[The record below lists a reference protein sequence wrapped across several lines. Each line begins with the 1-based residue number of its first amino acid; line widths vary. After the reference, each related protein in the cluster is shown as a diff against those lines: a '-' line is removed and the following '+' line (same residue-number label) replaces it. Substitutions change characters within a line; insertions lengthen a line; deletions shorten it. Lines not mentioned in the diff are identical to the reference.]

1 MGWRLAH
8 DELYNRNGQGVIET
22 AAGPIHF
29 ERGQGQQGRAW
40 DCSLVLAKYLEQRP
54 EEVRGK
60 RVLELGCG
68 VGLPGVAAA
77 VVGAT
82 EVILTDMGYGNAD
95 CPTSVTTPV
104 TVKSMGKHHSNRKK
118 EAFLVK
124 IFVKLFVSPLPPSGG
139 TTSLPQQQKNKK
151 KHKIFLFF
159 FFVKLFVSPLPP
171 LGGTASL
178 PTPSSWP

>member
-1 MGWRLAH
+1 HAGRCCCAFVYLPTNYLGCPDTGPGLASLLEGRLRGDQYGAAGRNERGQ
-8 DELYNRNGQGVIET
+8 DRGRGVVNGLRGSPLRRSGRGRREEKGRTPPGSDRLRRQASRDGVEAYPRRALQQQRNGQGVIET

-40 DCSLVLAKYLEQRP
+40 DCSLVLAKYLDQRP

-82 EVILTDMGYGNAD
+82 E
-95 CPTSVTTPV
+95 
-104 TVKSMGKHHSNRKK
+104 
-118 EAFLVK
+118 
-124 IFVKLFVSPLPPSGG
+124 
-139 TTSLPQQQKNKK
+139 
-151 KHKIFLFF
+151 
-159 FFVKLFVSPLPP
+159 
-171 LGGTASL
+171 
-178 PTPSSWP
+178 